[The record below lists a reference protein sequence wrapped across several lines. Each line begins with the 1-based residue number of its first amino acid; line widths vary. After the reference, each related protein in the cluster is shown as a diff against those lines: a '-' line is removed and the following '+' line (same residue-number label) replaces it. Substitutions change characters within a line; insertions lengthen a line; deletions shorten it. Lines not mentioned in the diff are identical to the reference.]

1 MANFSVEWLSKS
13 CYNTVTGRVD
23 VKEDT
28 TLGRHCRTTSQICGE
43 VFPRAPSTYTRVSVE
58 AKLHNEVSQDVDV
71 EALANKTAKDYTPS
85 SPNSNCGY
93 TTGSESEVGDD
104 IEGEFALQRRLRT
117 KFTTDQ
123 ISRLERTFNK
133 HKYLGATQ
141 RRKIAEKLKLSETQV
156 RVKTWFQNRRMK
168 LKREVQDLR
177 PEFFAPPASL
187 LPPLVYVAAPSFQHH
202 TLGLTM
208 PQHGTHHMPYTRR
221 HGTK

>member
-1 MANFSVEWLSKS
+1 TDMANFSVEWLSKS

-58 AKLHNEVSQDVDV
+58 
-71 EALANKTAKDYTPS
+71 
-85 SPNSNCGY
+85 
-93 TTGSESEVGDD
+93 
-104 IEGEFALQRRLRT
+104 FALQRRLRT

-156 RVKTWFQNRRMK
+156 KTWFQNRRMK

-187 LPPLVYVAAPSFQHH
+187 LPPLVYRVPMQPMVHQQ
-202 TLGLTM
+202 TVNPLML
-208 PQHGTHHMPYTRR
+208 PPCYY
-221 HGTK
+221 